1 MKQSGKV
8 LTVIAPKRAGLILTI
23 FVFATLVPGQ
33 RKHHGSSAPDKWHTV
48 YDGEFEQF
56 LTARHE
62 KPASPEARK
71 RLFQEFLLWSAA
83 REHR

>member
-1 MKQSGKV
+1 MLGKV

-23 FVFATLVPGQ
+23 FVFATLVA
-33 RKHHGSSAPDKWHTV
+33 GSGNTTDLQLRISGTPFTMASSNK
-48 YDGEFEQF
+48 F

>member
-1 MKQSGKV
+1 MPAKV
-8 LTVIAPKRAGLILTI
+8 LTAIAPKRTGRLLPIL
-23 FVFATLVPGQ
+23 VLATLVA
-33 RKHHGSSAPDKWHTV
+33 GSANATDLRLRINGTPFTMAA
-48 YDGEFEQF
+48 FEEF

-83 REHR
+83 REQR

>member
-1 MKQSGKV
+1 MPGKV
-8 LTVIAPKRAGLILTI
+8 LTAIALKCARWLPTI
-23 FVFATLVPGQ
+23 FAFATLVA
-33 RKHHGSSAPDKWHTV
+33 GSANATDLRLRINGTPFTMAA
-48 YDGEFEQF
+48 FEEF

-83 REHR
+83 REQR

>member
-1 MKQSGKV
+1 M
-8 LTVIAPKRAGLILTI
+8 A
-23 FVFATLVPGQ
+23 
-33 RKHHGSSAPDKWHTV
+33 
-48 YDGEFEQF
+48 EFEQF

-71 RLFQEFLLWSAA
+71 RLFQEFLLWNAA

>member
-1 MKQSGKV
+1 MPGKM
-8 LTVIAPKRAGLILTI
+8 LTVIVPKRAGRLLTI
-23 FVFATLVPGQ
+23 LVFATLLA
-33 RKHHGSSAPDKWHTV
+33 GSATATDLRLRINGTPFAMS
-48 YDGEFEQF
+48 EFEQF

-62 KPASPEARK
+62 KPASLEARK

>member
-1 MKQSGKV
+1 MLGKV
-8 LTVIAPKRAGLILTI
+8 LTVIAPKGAGRLLTLL
-23 FVFATLVPGQ
+23 VTLVA
-33 RKHHGSSAPDKWHTV
+33 GSANATDLRLRINGTPFTMA
-48 YDGEFEQF
+48 EFEQF

-71 RLFQEFLLWSAA
+71 RLFQEFLLWNAA